1 MGDAVTAARSK
12 MVQVRLPFM
21 PELSAAELSSC
32 GTYRYTL
39 TRSLDHQGVADL
51 LIQGTELARRRCLFV
66 MLNPS
71 TADAYAN
78 DPTIEKCIKLARRW
92 GYQVL
97 DVVNLYAYRATDPKA
112 LRHAG
117 IPADLGMN
125 IIGPSND
132 NWIASLGAS
141 ASRVVLAWGGNSP
154 MPERAEC
161 VLRILETVYG
171 LDLFCIKQ
179 NKDGSPVHPLYQ
191 RDDSELQL
199 FDRSKL

>member
-1 MGDAVTAARSK
+1 

-21 PELSAAELSSC
+21 PDLSAAELSLC

-39 TRSLDHQGVADL
+39 TRSLDHQAVADG
-51 LIQGTELARRRCLFV
+51 LIQGTDRRRRRIIFV

-78 DPTIEKCIKLARRW
+78 DPTIEKCIKFARGW

-112 LRHAG
+112 LRRAG
-117 IPADLGMN
+117 VPADLGMN

-132 NWIASLGAS
+132 NWIASLGS
-141 ASRVVLAWGGNSP
+141 LASRVVLAWGGNSP
-154 MPERAEC
+154 MPERAEH
-161 VLRILETVYG
+161 VIRILEG
-171 LDLFCIKQ
+171 AGHRDLFCIKQ